1 MSQDSPN
8 SKSSSAAGHGVR
20 EWQLLTRAGQIL
32 KSAVAFIGLIL
43 MFAVGTVA
51 QTPSPTQT
59 PPPRRIILPSTPNR
73 EIPDATPPY
82 TPEEAKWWQDLQAA
96 AKAVKKTK
104 GGKKESQKFLEV
116 LQEGQEKSW
125 QPPVPD
131 TKPFILS
138 KAMPSYGEQARLE
151 RINGIVILTV
161 ELRAD
166 GYVGEVEIT
175 QGLGHGLDE
184 RAADA
189 ARRTIFLPAVKDRKF
204 AGYKVHMEMSFSVF

>member
-1 MSQDSPN
+1 MSQDPAN
-8 SKSSSAAGHGVR
+8 SKSSSADGQDVR
-20 EWQLLTRAGQIL
+20 EWQLPTIVGQSL
-32 KSAVAFIGLIL
+32 KNTFALIALIL
-43 MFAVGTVA
+43 MFVVGTLA
-51 QTPSPTQT
+51 QTQSPTGTT
-59 PPPRRIILPSTPNR
+59 PSRRIILPSTANR

-82 TPEEAKWWQDLQAA
+82 TPEEAKWWQDLQAT
-96 AKAVKKTK
+96 AKAVKKTR

-125 QPPVPD
+125 QPPVTD

-138 KAMPSYGEQARLE
+138 KALPSYGEQARLE

-175 QGLGHGLDE
+175 KGLGHGLDE

-204 AGYKVHMEMSFSVF
+204 AEYKVHMEMSFSVY